1 MRSNSINKC
10 DTAVTQTLL
19 QWLSR
24 GQGPGRARSIAGSS
38 IGISTD
44 QGTSRSENQDKAAV
58 GFFHDESRCAIVL
71 VLSDGMGGMSGGAR
85 CASLCIAAA
94 LERFVALKNESPQA
108 RLESMVR
115 AANQSVY
122 NEFSGDGGTTASVL
136 IIDQADGAWVSN
148 IGDSRI
154 YAIKEREIQQ
164 LTVDDT
170 VQGRLGGQNVPNIP
184 HNALLQYIGMG
195 GDIEISVNNISSF
208 IDTHSFLLTSD
219 GAHFPENS
227 VLLALQNNSS
237 APEVFSKRLTE
248 VSKWLGSKDNL
259 TSIATRNA
267 SYMLGNLVSSTP
279 KNVLQISDAYG
290 DLSLVISSE
299 SSSPSQKTQYTRA
312 KTSPNQKSNVSN
324 QKTSRSMAPKSET
337 KKDGRK
343 NVTKAKDN
351 KNDIE
356 DNKKPTIQ
364 ADIFSSNNEKD

>member
-1 MRSNSINKC
+1 MRSNSINKF
-10 DTAVTQTLL
+10 DTAIIQTLL

-24 GQGPGRARSIAGSS
+24 GQGQGRARSIAGSS

-44 QGTSRSENQDKAAV
+44 QGTSRAENQDKAAV
-58 GFFHDESRCAIVL
+58 GFFRDENRCAIVL
-71 VLSDGMGGMSGGAR
+71 ILSDGMGGMSGGSR

-94 LERFVALKNESPQA
+94 LERFVALKNDHPKA

-115 AANQSVY
+115 AANQTVY

-136 IIDQADGAWVSN
+136 IVDQADGAWISN

-154 YAIKEREIQQ
+154 YAIREREIQQ

-195 GDIEISVNNISSF
+195 GDIEISVKDVSSF
-208 IDTHSFLLTSD
+208 MDTHSFLLTSD
-219 GAHFPENS
+219 GAHFPDNS

-248 VSKWLGSKDNL
+248 VAKWLGSKDNL

-279 KNVLQISDAYG
+279 QNVLQIWDAYG

-299 SSSPSQKTQYTRA
+299 SANSDQKSENTKA
-312 KTSPNQKSNVSN
+312 KNSTNQKNNISNE
-324 QKTSRSMAPKSET
+324 KTSRSMAPKSEMQKDR
-337 KKDGRK
+337 KKRE
-343 NVTKAKDN
+343 TKAK
-351 KNDIE
+351 E
-356 DNKKPTIQ
+356 DKTDSDENKKPTIQ